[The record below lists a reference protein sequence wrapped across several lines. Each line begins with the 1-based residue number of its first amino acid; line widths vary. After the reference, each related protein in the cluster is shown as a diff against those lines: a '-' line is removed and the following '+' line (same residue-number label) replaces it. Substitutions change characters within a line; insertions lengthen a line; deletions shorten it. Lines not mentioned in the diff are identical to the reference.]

1 MLANYISISYRY
13 FKSRPIEAL
22 ISLSCVSVAMGCF
35 LIGLSSF
42 VHGMPLA
49 PSIPFLLCSL
59 TIMFLYS
66 TTMEHRRYKSN
77 MKEVGV
83 RYLYGAEG
91 SDLFTQLF
99 IEALLLS
106 LIGSIIAIT
115 FIDIILSAVS
125 ATNIIISK
133 NSLFDLK
140 SMAAFILSIPALSLV
155 VAVYPALNL
164 IRERESFRLN

>member
-1 MLANYISISYRY
+1 
-13 FKSRPIEAL
+13 
-22 ISLSCVSVAMGCF
+22 
-35 LIGLSSF
+35 
-42 VHGMPLA
+42 
-49 PSIPFLLCSL
+49 
-59 TIMFLYS
+59 
-66 TTMEHRRYKSN
+66 MEHRRYKSN